1 LWPVKYFFVKRKT
14 NRSYLT
20 GEQWRTNCRQFVD
33 VVQQNACY
41 HPCEDNDW
49 QQNAPQIS
57 SRHYSPNG
65 NPETGDGG
73 DDHD

>member
-1 LWPVKYFFVKRKT
+1 MIRVKT
-14 NRSYLT
+14 MT
-20 GEQWRTNCRQFVD
+20 
-33 VVQQNACY
+33 
-41 HPCEDNDW
+41 W

-73 DDHD
+73 DDHDKTKPVSIRLAPHEIEQLQPAFQ